1 MFDVI
6 RQKLLPNP
14 LSVLLKK
21 SCKEGKD
28 SFLIY
33 WNRGLGDIPLGLYAL
48 CTHIRKFIPTARIVF
63 LTRKDLYQA
72 FTMLEDVE
80 ILVDEEIKRG
90 CLCPLDK
97 ALAKYQLKIK
107 DFDVVIEKVDSKR
120 WLNWQLGTL
129 VPKLKWQKKWDE
141 LSQRFSLKQDKTY
154 LGVHVS
160 SETSEYYGYEK
171 NWSQGA
177 FQQLFERIAVE
188 KGQDILLFGIKKDVS
203 FRGAHILDLRGET
216 TVFEMLSII
225 KNYCSHLL
233 APDSGV
239 LSIVYYIDE
248 DFPLKVVSLWA
259 DPRQGVLK
267 QHVKSPNKY
276 LKHHPLIGR
285 RECIENISIQDVFN
299 SLYF

>member
-6 RQKLLPNP
+6 RRKILPNP
-14 LSVLLKK
+14 LSLLLKK
-21 SCKEGKD
+21 SRRENKR

-48 CTHIRKFIPTARIVF
+48 CIHIRKFIPTARIVF

-72 FTMLEDVE
+72 FTMLEGVE
-80 ILVDEEIKRG
+80 VLVDKDMKRG
-90 CLCPLDK
+90 QLCVLEE
-97 ALAKYQLKIK
+97 ALAKHHLEKK

-120 WLNWQLGTL
+120 WLDWQLGSLTPRL
-129 VPKLKWQKKWDE
+129 RWQKEWNE
-141 LSQRFSLKQDKTY
+141 LSERFSLKKEKTY

-171 NWSQGA
+171 NWSKEA
-177 FQQLFERIAVE
+177 FQKLFDKINKE
-188 KGQDILLFGIKKDVS
+188 KGQEILLFGVKKEPL
-203 FRGAHILDLRGET
+203 FKGEHIIDLRGET
-216 TVFEMLSII
+216 SVFDMLSII
-225 KNYCSHLL
+225 KNHCSHLL

-248 DFPLKVVSLWA
+248 KFLLKVVSLWA

-267 QHVKSPNKY
+267 QKVDSPNME

-285 RECIENISIQDVFN
+285 GECVENISIQDVFN